1 MLTFLKYVDHS
12 LLITPR
18 NEILTQERERVGQT
32 FKGEGQN
39 MTLVTVA
46 WIAFGLGT
54 TAGFLLARS
63 VESVSDS
70 IGHAE
75 HDVAGN

>member
-1 MLTFLKYVDHS
+1 MKYSNKSV
-12 LLITPR
+12 
-18 NEILTQERERVGQT
+18 NEWTEHT
-32 FKGEGQN
+32 KGEEQN
-39 MTLVTVA
+39 MTLVVVA

-63 VESVSDS
+63 IESVSDS
-70 IGHAE
+70 IVHAE

>member
-1 MLTFLKYVDHS
+1 
-12 LLITPR
+12 
-18 NEILTQERERVGQT
+18 
-32 FKGEGQN
+32 

-63 VESVSDS
+63 IETVSQS
-70 IGHAE
+70 LGHAE